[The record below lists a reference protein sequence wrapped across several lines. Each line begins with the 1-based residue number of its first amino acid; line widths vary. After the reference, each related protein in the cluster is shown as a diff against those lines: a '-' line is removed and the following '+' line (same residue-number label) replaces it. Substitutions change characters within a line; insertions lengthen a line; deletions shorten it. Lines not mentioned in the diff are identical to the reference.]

1 MFPTLVAFG
10 VPDPFSTPSSFT
22 MSAEVVG
29 VPTSTSKLL
38 SSTSTSTLTGTFI
51 PAYAFVISL
60 ILLTIWR
67 TFTPSG
73 PRVGPSGG
81 PAVAFPP
88 SISASTVFFSPRL
101 SLSSTHELDVV
112 CVDCDGQCCEALFQ
126 QFDDDLLLHLVN
138 VCYL

>member
-1 MFPTLVAFG
+1 
-10 VPDPFSTPSSFT
+10 

-67 TFTPSG
+67 TLTPSG
-73 PRVGPSGG
+73 PRFGPRGG

-88 SISASTVFFSPRL
+88 SIIASTVFLSPRVL
-101 SLSSTHELDVV
+101 PSAHYLDVV
-112 CVDCDGQCCEALFQ
+112 GVDSDGQCCEAFLQELDHDILF
-126 QFDDDLLLHLVN
+126 DLVY
-138 VCYL
+138 VCYLYSYSYDCFFVLLFKFFNHC

>member
-1 MFPTLVAFG
+1 
-10 VPDPFSTPSSFT
+10 
-22 MSAEVVG
+22 MSAEVVS

-67 TFTPSG
+67 MLTPSG
-73 PRVGPSGG
+73 PSVGPRGG

-88 SISASTVFFSPRL
+88 SIMASTVFFSPRVL
-101 SLSSTHELDVV
+101 PSAPKLDVV
-112 CVDCDGQCCEALFQ
+112 AGERDWWGCEAFFA
-126 QFDDDLLLHLVN
+126 QFDHYSL
-138 VCYL
+138 

>member
-1 MFPTLVAFG
+1 
-10 VPDPFSTPSSFT
+10 

-67 TFTPSG
+67 TLTQSG
-73 PRVGPSGG
+73 PSVGPRGG
-81 PAVAFPP
+81 PAVAVPP
-88 SISASTVFFSPRL
+88 SIIASTVFFSPRVIPSAHHFGL
-101 SLSSTHELDVV
+101 VGVQRDV
-112 CVDCDGQCCEALFQ
+112 QCCVAFLHAVAHDIVYEVV
-126 QFDDDLLLHLVN
+126 LLR
-138 VCYL
+138 YRS